1 MTWLIFFFFYSILQ
15 LTFFFLL
22 SNVAALNITVQ
33 PSTIVG
39 QPSLVLWKREPSDGD
54 GPLLFDLRFVKPD
67 NGEDVGLA
75 LANIQAPRSVKFGTV
90 QVVFKSPM

>member
-1 MTWLIFFFFYSILQ
+1 M
-15 LTFFFLL
+15 
-22 SNVAALNITVQ
+22 
-33 PSTIVG
+33 
-39 QPSLVLWKREPSDGD
+39 LWKREPSDGH